1 VKKFASIVA
10 SAAMIGGGLLA
21 AAPAAT
27 AAPTDCGDYPT
38 CIDTRTRASALNN
51 PRVGNPAKV
60 AAKVV
65 ANSNRTPRG
74 TMVFTYKRA
83 SNGNV
88 VDAFSRDYDGGR
100 EEYSLRGLPR
110 GKYKVVAQFRGDG
123 RFNNSRD
130 TFTQR
135 VRPRR

>member
-10 SAAMIGGGLLA
+10 SAALMSGGLLA

-74 TMVFTYKRA
+74 TLVFTYKRD
-83 SNGNV
+83 GDV
-88 VDAFSRDYDGGR
+88 VDTFSRDYDGGR
-100 EEYSLRGLPR
+100 EEYSFFGLPK
-110 GKYKVVAQFRGDG
+110 GQYKVVAQFRGDG

-130 TFTQR
+130 TFNQR